1 MLRGGS
7 AAAVARDVDM
17 QILSA
22 AFEDAGD
29 IPRRFTCDG
38 DNISPPLRWSDPPPS
53 VKSFAILLSDPD
65 APGGVF
71 RHWAAYDIAAAQ
83 HSLPEAAAAVGPG
96 MRQAVNDFRRR
107 GYGGPCPPHGH
118 GAHQYRFTLLAL
130 DTPSLELDERA
141 SCADVERAAR
151 RHVLAEANLTG
162 FYQR

>member
-1 MLRGGS
+1 MLL
-7 AAAVARDVDM
+7 
-17 QILSA
+17 QSA

-29 IPRRFTCDG
+29 IPRRHTCDG
-38 DNISPPLRWSDPPPS
+38 DNVSPSLRWSDPPPS
-53 VKSFAILLSDPD
+53 VRSFAILCSDPD
-65 APGGVF
+65 APSGMF
-71 RHWAAYDIAAAQ
+71 RHWAAYDIVPAQ
-83 HSLPEAAAAVGPG
+83 RSLPEAVMAVAPG
-96 MRQAVNDFRRR
+96 MRQAVNQFGRP

-130 DTPSLELDERA
+130 DTPNLDLDESA